1 MRPNSKP
8 VNAFAV
14 HHSRSPRGLL
24 VVTLLTDCVIGASA
38 SAQSKS
44 LTWAWGNS
52 PCGDML
58 NCETGCSACNL
69 PSEEDAS
76 FFGTGATW
84 IGVRPCPHPIVTGDN
99 AVFTESWEMI
109 PVPEKMVIISGM
121 TLTSMELDSVII
133 QHRSFAGGPT
143 MLRVSLKR
151 DLNGVTNVVYEGPI
165 MDAMSAISLRDL
177 GCAEVAPGMVLGGF
191 QLILQPFGS
200 TDGSWLLDEVRVVAE
215 PCAIDFT
222 TGIPG
227 LPDVYRST
235 AKQGQLFDLLGR
247 PVPQQA
253 AAGFYVDPVRWV
265 IVY

>member
-1 MRPNSKP
+1 MHLQSIIPYLR
-8 VNAFAV
+8 V
-14 HHSRSPRGLL
+14 GLL
-24 VVTLLTDCVIGASA
+24 LVTFLTECVVGAEA
-38 SAQSKS
+38 FAQSKS
-44 LTWAWGNS
+44 LTWAWGNA

-99 AVFTESWEMI
+99 AVFTESWEMS

-133 QHRSFAGGPT
+133 HHRSFAGGPT

-151 DLNGVTNVVYEGPI
+151 DLNGATDVVYEGPI
-165 MDAMSAISLRDL
+165 TDAMSAISLRDL
-177 GCAEVAPGMVLGGF
+177 GCAEVAPGMALGGF

-200 TDGSWLLDEVRVVAE
+200 TDGSWLLDEVRVVAK

-227 LPDVYRST
+227 QLDVYRS

-253 AAGFYVDPVRWV
+253 AAGFYVDPVRRV

>member
-1 MRPNSKP
+1 MHLQHVFPSLR
-8 VNAFAV
+8 V
-14 HHSRSPRGLL
+14 GLL
-24 VVTLLTDCVIGASA
+24 LSTLFIGCIIGAEV
-38 SAQSKS
+38 SAQNKS
-44 LTWAWGNS
+44 LTWSWGNA
-52 PCGDML
+52 PCAEMI

-69 PSEEDAS
+69 PTEQDAS

-84 IGVRPCPHPIVTGDN
+84 IGVRPCAHPIVTGDN
-99 AVFTESWEMI
+99 AVFTESWEMV

-121 TLTSMELDSVII
+121 TLTSMELDSVIVH
-133 QHRSFAGGPT
+133 HRSLAGGPT
-143 MLRVSLKR
+143 MLRISLKR
-151 DLNGVTNVVYEGPI
+151 DLNGTAATVYEGPI
-165 MDAMSAISLRDL
+165 VDAMSAVSLRDL
-177 GCAEVAPGMVLGGF
+177 GCAEVAPGMAMGGF

-200 TDGSWLLDEVRVVAE
+200 TDGSWLLDEVRVVAK

-227 LPDVYRST
+227 QPDGYRS

-253 AAGFYVDPVRWV
+253 AEGFYIDPVRRV

>member
-1 MRPNSKP
+1 MHLQLFQPSLRT
-8 VNAFAV
+8 
-14 HHSRSPRGLL
+14 GLL
-24 VVTLLTDCVIGASA
+24 FVAAFTGCFLGNDAT
-38 SAQSKS
+38 AQNKA
-44 LTWAWGNS
+44 LTWSWGNA

-69 PSEEDAS
+69 PSEQDAS

-84 IGVRPCPHPIVTGDN
+84 IGVRPCPYPIASGDN

-109 PVPEKMVIISGM
+109 PVPEKMVIISGIS
-121 TLTSMELDSVII
+121 LTSMELDSVVIH
-133 QHRSFAGGPT
+133 HRSFAGGPT
-143 MLRVSLKR
+143 MLRISLKR
-151 DLNGVTNVVYEGPI
+151 DLNGTAAVVYEGPI
-165 MDAMSAISLRDL
+165 TDAMSALSLRDL
-177 GCAEVAPGMVLGGF
+177 GCAEVASGMALGGF

-200 TDGSWLLDEVRVVAE
+200 TDGSWLLDEVRVVAK
-215 PCAIDFT
+215 PCSADFA

-227 LPDVYRST
+227 QPDVYRST

-253 AAGFYVDPVRWV
+253 AAGFYIDPVRRV